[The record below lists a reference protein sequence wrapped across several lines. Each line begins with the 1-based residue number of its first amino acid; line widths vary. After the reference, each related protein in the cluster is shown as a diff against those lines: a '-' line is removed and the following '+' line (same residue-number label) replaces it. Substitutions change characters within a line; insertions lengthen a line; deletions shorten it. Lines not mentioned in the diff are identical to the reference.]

1 MKQMGNLGDYIF
13 CAMDL
18 IIILLLIQWVKVSKL
33 VKIEA
38 KAGNKFVFSAMFYL
52 VAALSFFQYEGVLR
66 YIQTISLIIIGTL
79 FYFVKSGIS
88 EKGII
93 MTGVLSDW
101 KKCGK
106 IKMNYTDGCVSF
118 QGKTRPVKLYFE
130 KDQLNAVRDI
140 LNHSNKKK

>member
-1 MKQMGNLGDYIF
+1 MGNLGDYIF

-88 EKGII
+88 EK
-93 MTGVLSDW
+93 VLS
-101 KKCGK
+101 
-106 IKMNYTDGCVSF
+106 
-118 QGKTRPVKLYFE
+118 
-130 KDQLNAVRDI
+130 
-140 LNHSNKKK
+140 

>member
-1 MKQMGNLGDYIF
+1 MGNLGDYIF

-79 FYFVKSGIS
+79 FYFVKSENNKKGIYEGGS
-88 EKGII
+88 EK
-93 MTGVLSDW
+93 
-101 KKCGK
+101 
-106 IKMNYTDGCVSF
+106 
-118 QGKTRPVKLYFE
+118 
-130 KDQLNAVRDI
+130 
-140 LNHSNKKK
+140 